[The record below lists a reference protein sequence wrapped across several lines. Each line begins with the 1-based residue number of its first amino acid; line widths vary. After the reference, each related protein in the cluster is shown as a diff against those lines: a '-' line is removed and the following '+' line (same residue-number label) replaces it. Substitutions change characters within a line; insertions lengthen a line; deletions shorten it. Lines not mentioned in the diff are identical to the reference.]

1 MSLSEHID
9 LLPRLR
15 LSLPG
20 EEQAPDDLLGEML
33 LQAGEMIM
41 AYTRRDRMPQGL
53 LGAQVRLAV
62 VLYNRLGTEGESIR
76 REGGALMHFEGLPR
90 MLEAQL
96 RPWRLGRAVP

>member
-1 MSLSEHID
+1 MSLSENTD

-96 RPWRLGRAVP
+96 RPWRLGRAMP